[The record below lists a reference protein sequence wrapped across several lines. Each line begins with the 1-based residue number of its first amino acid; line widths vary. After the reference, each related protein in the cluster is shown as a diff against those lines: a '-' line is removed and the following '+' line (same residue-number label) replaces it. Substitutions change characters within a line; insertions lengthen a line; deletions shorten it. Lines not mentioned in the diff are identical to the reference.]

1 MASIPDDPLI
11 QCAERTGLPPWNI
24 PETWPVCPVCKREC
38 EYIYRNKEFGIVGCD
53 LCLPA
58 VDAWE
63 VNECFSDN

>member
-1 MASIPDDPLI
+1 MRSIPDRPDI
-11 QCAERTGLPPWNI
+11 RAAELTGYASGHKQ
-24 PETWPVCPVCKREC
+24 EYPVCPVCKREC